1 MTLRAFRWSAVR
13 CAPLLFVWLSSCEKD
28 GSTPSFIRILEPK
41 ARTADGSEV
50 VPSAVTDMWVY
61 ANDEAIGVWQENR
74 RIPVLSEGSTNIK
87 IVAGVRRNG
96 ITQDR
101 VQYPFYATWSQ
112 DVELTLGQ
120 EVVMQPVFSWYAEP
134 IWEEGFETSGFQFDF
149 SEGGLDLQFVT
160 DPDDVLRG
168 QRSAAIVLDSAHAF
182 FRAVTTAAPT
192 FPNGTAATFLE
203 FDHKSDKRFV
213 VGVKYDNGQAYTVPY
228 VVVNPTGS
236 TGSGQPWK
244 HMYIDLS
251 SAWGTGGS
259 VNRQFYIEAQLEGAE
274 TARIILDNMTVHH

>member
-1 MTLRAFRWSAVR
+1 MTLRALRLSAVR
-13 CAPLLFVWLSSCEKD
+13 CAPLLFMLLSSCEKD
-28 GSTPSFIRILEPK
+28 GSTPSFVRILEPK

-101 VQYPFYATWSQ
+101 IQYPFYATWSQ
-112 DVELTLGQ
+112 DVDLTLGQ
-120 EVVMQPVFSWYAEP
+120 EVTVRPEFKWYAEP
-134 IWEEGFETSGFQFDF
+134 LWEEGFESSGFLFDF
-149 SEGGLDLQFVT
+149 SDFGLDMEFVT
-160 DPDDVLRG
+160 DPDDVIRG
-168 QRSAAIVLDSAHAF
+168 QRSAAILLDSAHAQ
-182 FRAVTTAAPT
+182 FRAVTTETPG
-192 FPNGTAATFLE
+192 FPNGTTPTFLE
-203 FDHKSDKRFV
+203 FDHKSDTRFV
-213 VGVKYDNGQAYTVPY
+213 VGVKYDNGQANTVPY
-228 VVVNPTGS
+228 VVVNPTGA

-251 SAWGTGGS
+251 TAWGTGGT